1 MRIDVQTSRLATA
14 NGSIAMLSGT
24 LPNLDLDVA
33 LAKDVRAV
41 YLTVFTN
48 AVETK
53 VTSLKTE
60 GGTFCVTL
68 TTQAERAAVKV
79 CDPLEAPVVIRY
91 RGCDGRA

>member
-14 NGSIAMLSGT
+14 NGSIATLSGA
-24 LPNLDLDVA
+24 LPHLDLDVA

-41 YLTVFTN
+41 YLTVFAN

-53 VTSLKTE
+53 VTALNTDGS
-60 GGTFCVTL
+60 TFCVTVH
-68 TTQAERAAVKV
+68 AADKRPTVKV

-91 RGCDGRA
+91 RGL

>member
-14 NGSIAMLSGT
+14 NGSIATLSGT

-41 YLTVFTN
+41 YLTVFTD
-48 AVETK
+48 AAETK
-53 VTSLKTE
+53 VTSLNTE
-60 GGTFCVTL
+60 GGTFCVTVHAVDKRP
-68 TTQAERAAVKV
+68 TVKV

-91 RGCDGRA
+91 RGL

>member
-14 NGSIAMLSGT
+14 NGSIATLSGT

-33 LAKDVRAV
+33 LAKGVKAV
-41 YLTVFTN
+41 YLTVFAN
-48 AVETK
+48 AAETK
-53 VTSLKTE
+53 VASLNTE

-68 TTQAERAAVKV
+68 TTQVGRPTVKV

-91 RGCDGRA
+91 RGL